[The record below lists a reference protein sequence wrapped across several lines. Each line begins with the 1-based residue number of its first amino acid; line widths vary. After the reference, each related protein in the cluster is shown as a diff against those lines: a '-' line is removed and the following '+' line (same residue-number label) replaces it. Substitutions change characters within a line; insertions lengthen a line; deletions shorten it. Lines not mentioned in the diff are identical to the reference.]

1 MNRIAR
7 EKIANA
13 RRLAKMQHDESF
25 AALQGF
31 GFSFTKKTRP
41 VSRQSTTSSA
51 PEFDEDAYAE
61 SDSIETKFKYMLIGG
76 R

>member
-1 MNRIAR
+1 MYRIAR
-7 EKIANA
+7 EKIANT

-25 AALQGF
+25 AALEGF

-41 VSRQSTTSSA
+41 DSRQSLVSEVI
-51 PEFDEDAYAE
+51 EFDEEAHAERDAVQ
-61 SDSIETKFKYMLIGG
+61 TKFKYMLVGG

>member
-1 MNRIAR
+1 
-7 EKIANA
+7 
-13 RRLAKMQHDESF
+13 MQHDESF

-51 PEFDEDAYAE
+51 QEFDEDTYTE
-61 SDSIETKFKYMLIGG
+61 SDTVQTKFKYMLLGG